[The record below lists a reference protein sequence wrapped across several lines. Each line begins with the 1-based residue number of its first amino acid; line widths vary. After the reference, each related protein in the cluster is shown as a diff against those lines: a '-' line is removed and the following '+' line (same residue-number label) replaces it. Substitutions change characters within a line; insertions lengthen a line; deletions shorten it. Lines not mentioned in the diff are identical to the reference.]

1 MIRNR
6 GYNRT
11 VEGVYAIRVAA
22 RILEMHPQT
31 LRKYER
37 IGLVMPSRTVGMLR
51 LYSEEDIARLRL
63 IKYLVWNIGL
73 NLAGVQLVLELFN
86 QLLSMKEGVDSL
98 EGETLKAFLETKLE
112 MMFELLHAKRW

>member
-1 MIRNR
+1 MIGTSKLLIRNR
-6 GYNRT
+6 GYNKT

-51 LYSEEDIARLRL
+51 LYSEEDIARFRNSASPAQSPSLYPTMDL
-63 IKYLVWNIGL
+63 IRR
-73 NLAGVQLVLELFN
+73 A
-86 QLLSMKEGVDSL
+86 S
-98 EGETLKAFLETKLE
+98 
-112 MMFELLHAKRW
+112 

>member
-1 MIRNR
+1 M
-6 GYNRT
+6 
-11 VEGVYAIRVAA
+11 YAIRVAA

-86 QLLSMKEGVDSL
+86 QLLSMKTGIDSL
-98 EGETLKAFLETKLE
+98 EGKTLKAFLEAKLE